1 MRVDGPVGT
10 RSQGPQSRVPAGY
23 GEGVNSSQ
31 IFIVVALAWGLLGVS
46 TALVMGRRG
55 HQPFM
60 WLMLAIV
67 FGPLVLPLAVNAL
80 HHDRP
85 GLFERL
91 SSGRRGTGSIDV
103 LAGTDGSPEAESA
116 CRSAIHM
123 LGSRLGRLTL
133 AAVVDYDLAVG
144 SGLAE
149 ENERARTGLMRTANA
164 TGLRP
169 EALLLSGRPAEV
181 LRKYAV
187 EEGYDLI
194 VVGRRGHGA
203 SRVLLGSV
211 AYALARGGEVPV
223 LIV

>member
-1 MRVDGPVGT
+1 MVPPGRCHRPDRAGPRGYDKSMNA
-10 RSQGPQSRVPAGY
+10 SQV
-23 GEGVNSSQ
+23 
-31 IFIVVALAWGLLGVS
+31 FIIVALAWGLLGVS

-60 WLMLAIV
+60 WLMLGIV

-80 HHDRP
+80 LHDRP

-91 SSGRRGTGSIDV
+91 SSGRRGTGGIDV
-103 LAGTDGSPEAESA
+103 LAGIDGSPEAESA
-116 CRSAIHM
+116 CRSAIQM

-133 AAVVDYDLAVG
+133 AAVVDYDVAVG

-149 ENERARTGLMRTANA
+149 ENERARTGLMRTADA

-169 EALLLSGRPAEV
+169 ETLLLSGRPAEV

-203 SRVLLGSV
+203 SRILLGSV
-211 AYALARGGEVPV
+211 ADALARGGEVPV

>member
-1 MRVDGPVGT
+1 MVLSGGGHRAPDRACP
-10 RSQGPQSRVPAGY
+10 PGY
-23 GEGVNSSQ
+23 GEGVNASQ

-80 HHDRP
+80 LHDRL

-91 SSGRRGTGSIDV
+91 SSGRRGAGSVDV
-103 LAGTDGSPEAESA
+103 LVGTDGSPEAESA
-116 CRSAIHM
+116 CRSAIQM

-133 AAVVDYDLAVG
+133 AAVVDYDVAVG

-149 ENERARTGLMRTANA
+149 ENERARTGLMRTADA

-203 SRVLLGSV
+203 SRLLLGSV
-211 AYALARGGEVPV
+211 ADALARGGEVPV

>member
-1 MRVDGPVGT
+1 MVLSGGGHRAPDRACP
-10 RSQGPQSRVPAGY
+10 PGY
-23 GEGVNSSQ
+23 GEGVNASQ

-80 HHDRP
+80 LHDRP

-91 SSGRRGTGSIDV
+91 SSGRRGAGSVDV
-103 LAGTDGSPEAESA
+103 LVGTDGSPEAESA
-116 CRSAIHM
+116 CRSAIQM

-133 AAVVDYDLAVG
+133 AAVVDYDVAVG

-149 ENERARTGLMRTANA
+149 ENERARTGLMRTAEA

-203 SRVLLGSV
+203 SRLLLGSV
-211 AYALARGGEVPV
+211 ADALARGGEVPV

>member
-1 MRVDGPVGT
+1 
-10 RSQGPQSRVPAGY
+10 
-23 GEGVNSSQ
+23 VNASQ
-31 IFIVVALAWGLLGVS
+31 IFIVVGLVWGLLGVS
-46 TALVMGRRG
+46 TALLMGRRG

-60 WLMLAIV
+60 WLILAIV
-67 FGPLVLPLAVNAL
+67 FGPLVLPLAANAL
-80 HHDRP
+80 YHDRP

-91 SSGRRGTGSIDV
+91 SSGRRGTGSVDV
-103 LAGTDGSPEAESA
+103 LAGIDGSPEAENA
-116 CRSAIHM
+116 LRSAIHM

-133 AAVVDYDLAVG
+133 AAVVDYDVAVG

-149 ENERARTGLMRTANA
+149 ENERARSGLMGTANA

-169 EALLLSGRPAEV
+169 EAILLSGRPAEV

-187 EEGYDLI
+187 EEGHDLI
-194 VVGRRGHGA
+194 VVGRRGDGA

>member
-1 MRVDGPVGT
+1 M
-10 RSQGPQSRVPAGY
+10 VPPGRGHRAPDRACPPRY
-23 GEGVNSSQ
+23 GECVNASQ
-31 IFIVVALAWGLLGVS
+31 IFIIVALAWGLLGVS

-80 HHDRP
+80 IHDRP
-85 GLFERL
+85 GLFQRL
-91 SSGRRGTGSIDV
+91 STGRRGAGNVDV

-133 AAVVDYDLAVG
+133 AAVVDYDVAVG

-149 ENERARTGLMRTANA
+149 ENERARTGLMRTADA

-169 EALLLSGRPAEV
+169 ETLLLSGRPAEV

-203 SRVLLGSV
+203 SRLLLGSV
-211 AYALARGGEVPV
+211 ADALARGGEVPV

>member
-1 MRVDGPVGT
+1 MVPSWRGHGAPVHAC
-10 RSQGPQSRVPAGY
+10 PPGY
-23 GEGVNSSQ
+23 GEGVNASQ
-31 IFIVVALAWGLLGVS
+31 VFIVVALAWGLLGVA

-60 WLMLAIV
+60 WLMLGIV
-67 FGPLVLPLAVNAL
+67 FGPLVLPLALNAL
-80 HHDRP
+80 HQDRP
-85 GLFERL
+85 GLLERL
-91 SSGRRGTGSIDV
+91 SSGRRGTGSVDV
-103 LAGTDGSPEAESA
+103 LAGIDGSPEAESA

-123 LGSRLGRLTL
+123 LGSRLRRLTL
-133 AAVVDYDLAVG
+133 TAVVDYDVAVG

-149 ENERARTGLMRTANA
+149 ENERARAGLMRTADA

-169 EALLLSGRPAEV
+169 ETLLLSGRPAEV

-187 EEGYDLI
+187 EGGYDLI

-211 AYALARGGEVPV
+211 ADALARGGEVPV

>member
-1 MRVDGPVGT
+1 MKGMNA
-10 RSQGPQSRVPAGY
+10 SQF
-23 GEGVNSSQ
+23 
-31 IFIVVALAWGLLGVS
+31 FIIVALAWGLLGVS

-80 HHDRP
+80 LHDRP

-91 SSGRRGTGSIDV
+91 SNGRRGTGSVDV

-133 AAVVDYDLAVG
+133 AVVVDYDVAVG

-149 ENERARTGLMRTANA
+149 ENERARTGLMRTADA

-169 EALLLSGRPAEV
+169 ETLLLSGRPAEV

-203 SRVLLGSV
+203 SRLLLGSV
-211 AYALARGGEVPV
+211 ADALARGGEVPV

>member
-1 MRVDGPVGT
+1 MVPSG
-10 RSQGPQSRVPAGY
+10 QGHRAPDPARPPRY
-23 GEGVNSSQ
+23 GEGVNASQ

-60 WLMLAIV
+60 WLMLGIV

-80 HHDRP
+80 LHDRP

-91 SSGRRGTGSIDV
+91 SGGRSGTGSVDV

-133 AAVVDYDLAVG
+133 AAVVDYDVAVG

-149 ENERARTGLMRTANA
+149 EDERAKAGLMRTAHA

-169 EALLLSGRPAEV
+169 EAILLSGRPAEV

-187 EEGYDLI
+187 EQGYDLI

-203 SRVLLGSV
+203 SRLLLGSV
-211 AYALARGGEVPV
+211 ADALARGGEVPV